1 MTITIDGRELKL
13 LFIDFVRSP
22 EETVKALAKQRDEQN
37 ASKSGSS
44 KAATAAS
51 SANLMKV
58 TPAVV
63 AGGSA
68 HDGHSPSEAVA
79 KLKASVEAVTGGFGA
94 PDERRPRVYR
104 AEEMVDLALDEMR
117 PRARSRDIALDSRGL
132 ERRAVASPTSLETEK
147 ELGEASCISEKEIR
161 KEMRR
166 ELGEASCI
174 SEKEIRKE
182 MRRELGEAG
191 RKLQKAEQEV
201 LSMIQLAREGD
212 DVRPRNTVAVAVDA
226 FAAAGQAKAKKGL
239 VLQGGG
245 SGLVTTLPVLP
256 VPDAATSAVPDA
268 PPVLLAAGGAGRLR
282 ARSNT
287 VDSLP
292 GGVRGG
298 L

>member
-22 EETVKALAKQRDEQN
+22 EETAKALAKQREEQN

-51 SANLMKV
+51 LTNLMKA

-166 ELGEASCI
+166 ELGEP
-174 SEKEIRKE
+174 
-182 MRRELGEAG
+182 G
-191 RKLQKAEQEV
+191 RKLQKAAQAV

-212 DVRPRNTVAVAVDA
+212 DVRPRKTVAVAVDA

-256 VPDAATSAVPDA
+256 VPDAATSAMPDA

>member
-166 ELGEASCI
+166 ELGEA
-174 SEKEIRKE
+174 
-182 MRRELGEAG
+182 G

-256 VPDAATSAVPDA
+256 VPDAATSAMPDA

>member
-22 EETVKALAKQRDEQN
+22 EETAKALAKQRDEQN

-51 SANLMKV
+51 LTNLMKA

-166 ELGEASCI
+166 ELGEA
-174 SEKEIRKE
+174 
-182 MRRELGEAG
+182 G

-201 LSMIQLAREGD
+201 LFMIQLAREGD

>member
-22 EETVKALAKQRDEQN
+22 EETAKALAKQREEQN

-51 SANLMKV
+51 LTNLMKA

-166 ELGEASCI
+166 ELGEA
-174 SEKEIRKE
+174 
-182 MRRELGEAG
+182 G

-245 SGLVTTLPVLP
+245 SGRVTTLPVLP
-256 VPDAATSAVPDA
+256 VSDAATSAVPDA

>member
-22 EETVKALAKQRDEQN
+22 EETAKALAKQRDEQN

-51 SANLMKV
+51 LTNLMKA

-166 ELGEASCI
+166 ELS
-174 SEKEIRKE
+174 
-182 MRRELGEAG
+182 EAG

>member
-22 EETVKALAKQRDEQN
+22 EETAKALAKQREEQN

-51 SANLMKV
+51 STNLMKA

-132 ERRAVASPTSLETEK
+132 ERRAVASPISLETEK
-147 ELGEASCISEKEIR
+147 
-161 KEMRR
+161 

-256 VPDAATSAVPDA
+256 VPDAATSTVPDA

>member
-22 EETVKALAKQRDEQN
+22 EETAKALAKQREEQN

-51 SANLMKV
+51 LTNLMKA

-166 ELGEASCI
+166 ELGEA
-174 SEKEIRKE
+174 
-182 MRRELGEAG
+182 G

-245 SGLVTTLPVLP
+245 SGLVTTL
-256 VPDAATSAVPDA
+256 AS
-268 PPVLLAAGGAGRLR
+268 
-282 ARSNT
+282 
-287 VDSLP
+287 
-292 GGVRGG
+292 
-298 L
+298 

>member
-22 EETVKALAKQRDEQN
+22 EETAKALAKQREEQN

-51 SANLMKV
+51 LTNLMKA

-147 ELGEASCISEKEIR
+147 
-161 KEMRR
+161 

>member
-22 EETVKALAKQRDEQN
+22 EETAKALAKQREEQN

-51 SANLMKV
+51 LTNLMKA

-166 ELGEASCI
+166 ELGEA
-174 SEKEIRKE
+174 
-182 MRRELGEAG
+182 G

-201 LSMIQLAREGD
+201 LFMIQLAREGD

>member
-22 EETVKALAKQRDEQN
+22 EETAKALAKQREEQN

-51 SANLMKV
+51 LTNMMKA

-147 ELGEASCISEKEIR
+147 D
-161 KEMRR
+161 
-166 ELGEASCI
+166 LGEASCI

-245 SGLVTTLPVLP
+245 SGRVTTLPVLP

>member
-1 MTITIDGRELKL
+1 VTITIDGRELKL

-22 EETVKALAKQRDEQN
+22 EETAKALAKQREEQN

-51 SANLMKV
+51 LTNLMKA

-166 ELGEASCI
+166 ELGEP
-174 SEKEIRKE
+174 
-182 MRRELGEAG
+182 G

-245 SGLVTTLPVLP
+245 SGHVTTLPVLP
-256 VPDAATSAVPDA
+256 VPDAATSAMPDA

>member
-22 EETVKALAKQRDEQN
+22 EETAKALAKQRDEQN

-51 SANLMKV
+51 STNLMKA

-79 KLKASVEAVTGGFGA
+79 KLKASVEAVTGGFGT

-166 ELGEASCI
+166 ELGEP
-174 SEKEIRKE
+174 
-182 MRRELGEAG
+182 G

-256 VPDAATSAVPDA
+256 VPDAATSAMPDA

>member
-22 EETVKALAKQRDEQN
+22 EETAKALAKQRDEQN

-51 SANLMKV
+51 LTNLMKA

-147 ELGEASCISEKEIR
+147 
-161 KEMRR
+161 

>member
-22 EETVKALAKQRDEQN
+22 EETAKALAKQREEQN

-51 SANLMKV
+51 LTNMMKA

-68 HDGHSPSEAVA
+68 HDGHSPSEVVA

-147 ELGEASCISEKEIR
+147 
-161 KEMRR
+161 